1 MELGNN
7 NDKKSR
13 AINMLNKP
21 RNVIRQAGLTVF
33 AAASLIVM
41 PVQTVSAGDAENGKA
56 LYHEVE
62 IERTIRGEAYT
73 DANCETCHESSLYT
87 SESRKV
93 TTYAKLEAFV
103 EGCNTNLDV
112 GWFPED
118 VVDVASYLN
127 TEFYKF
133 EK

>member
-1 MELGNN
+1 
-7 NDKKSR
+7 
-13 AINMLNKP
+13 MLNQFKKTGLA
-21 RNVIRQAGLTVF
+21 VIS
-33 AAASLIVM
+33 AAFMLSSFH
-41 PVQTVSAGDAENGKA
+41 VSASDAESGQS

-73 DANCETCHESSLYT
+73 DANCETCHQSSLYT
-87 SESRKV
+87 SADRKV

-118 VVDVASYLN
+118 VSDVASYLN
-127 TEFYKF
+127 KEFYKF